1 MQLAERR
8 KEFEALGVHVAA
20 MTYDGTA
27 VLQTFSAE
35 TGIGFPL
42 LSDAAGENGPV
53 GAGAISLGIL
63 NEEYEEG
70 HPAHGIAHPG
80 IFFIDAAGA
89 IRGKWAQPDYRERPP
104 FEDVLSGVR
113 ETLAADAAAQGDPPA
128 SS

>member
-1 MQLAERR
+1 MQLAEQR
-8 KEFEALGVHVAA
+8 KEFQALGVHVAA

-35 TGIGFPL
+35 TDIGFPL
-42 LSDAAGENGPV
+42 LSDAAGEEGPV

-80 IFFIDAAGA
+80 IFFIDAAGV

-113 ETLAADAAAQGDPPA
+113 EILAAEVSAQGDPPV